1 MQVEI
6 WADVVC
12 PWCYIGKRRFERALE
27 GFAHR
32 DDVEVVWRSFQLDPG
47 AAPYDPGRPQ
57 VDHATELG
65 SKYGG
70 GREAGL
76 RMIAQVTQVAT
87 GEGLDVDLAGAR
99 GGNTRTAHRLLQAAL
114 ATGGPQLQSAMSER
128 FMRGYFVQREP
139 IADPDT
145 LVRLA
150 VDAGLDAEQAAA
162 VASSDAHDAQVAA
175 DVAQAAA
182 FGAGGVP
189 FFVVDHRYAVSGAQP
204 VEMFEQVLARAWAEQ
219 AGGSAS

>member
-12 PWCYIGKRRFERALE
+12 PWCYIGKRRFEHALAR
-27 GFAHR
+27 FAQR

-47 AAPYDPGRPQ
+47 AAPYDPARPA
-57 VDHATELG
+57 VDHASELG
-65 SKYGG
+65 AKYGG

-87 GEGLDVDLAGAR
+87 GEGLDMDLAGAR

-114 ATGGPQLQSAMSER
+114 ASGGPQLQTALAER
-128 FMRGYFVQREP
+128 LMRGYFVQREP
-139 IADPDT
+139 IADPQV

-150 VDAGLDAEQAAA
+150 VEAGLDAALATE
-162 VASSDAHDAQVAA
+162 VASSSDAYDDQVSA

-189 FFVVDHRYAVSGAQP
+189 FFVVDRRYAVSGAQP
-204 VEMFEQVLARAWAEQ
+204 VEVFEQVLARAQ
-219 AGGSAS
+219 ADRA